1 MYTRHMRTTL
11 TLEEDVAAR
20 LVELQKKTGRTF
32 KEVTNDTLRAGL
44 EQETARAR
52 AARPRFKVKA
62 RKLGLR
68 PGLNYD
74 NIGELLEQLEGP
86 AR

>member
-1 MYTRHMRTTL
+1 MYNLGMRTTL
-11 TLEEDVAAR
+11 TLDDDVAAR
-20 LVELQKKTGRTF
+20 LAEIQKKTGRTF

-44 EQETARAR
+44 ERGMAGAKAR
-52 AARPRFKVKA
+52 RPRFKVKA

-68 PGLNYD
+68 PGLSYD